1 MAALRESG
9 PSPPTIFS
17 QLLAQWATVFRPS
30 GAWREFDSNILPTA
44 CAVGYGLSPLRG
56 LQGIRLEYF
65 THRLRSG
72 LARFNGTGYAGYDA
86 ERVTQ
91 FLP

>member
-1 MAALRESG
+1 
-9 PSPPTIFS
+9 
-17 QLLAQWATVFRPS
+17 
-30 GAWREFDSNILPTA
+30 
-44 CAVGYGLSPLRG
+44 